1 MRAAELPASLQAA
14 MAESVERGVAYLEAT
29 VGADGAWSGRRYEN
43 LDLAGAGVQ
52 EQPPFI
58 AALGIL
64 SLAEAPGAGRVIACT
79 RRGLSACMEYPGV
92 WRYWPTLPADSDD
105 TAVCSLAVGAHPLI
119 LLGRNIERLIG
130 SRDDDGRFPTWLV
143 PRDAASW
150 FRNDVDAVVNANVL
164 AYLGDRPETRGAQYW
179 VEELIERGDPGAA
192 LVHYADALDLYAAAA
207 RASDLGRPVLAR
219 VAPLLAERIKARLG
233 AGLDGGNE
241 LRTAQALAALAV
253 LDANVDLQEAK
264 RALAGLVDT
273 QRADG
278 GWGEYLAWK
287 DERTP
292 AQPVGFGSEAL
303 TAAVCIEALARWN
316 AARRL
321 AARR

>member
-1 MRAAELPASLQAA
+1 MSAAELPASLQAA
-14 MAESVERGVAYLEAT
+14 MAKSVERGVAYLEAT
-29 VGADGAWSGRRYEN
+29 VGADGAWPGRRYGN
-43 LDLAGAGVQ
+43 LELAGAGVE

-58 AALGIL
+58 AALGVLALAEVPGADRIL
-64 SLAEAPGAGRVIACT
+64 SCT
-79 RRGLSACMEYPGV
+79 RLGLAARLEYPGV
-92 WRYWPTLPADSDD
+92 WRYWRTLPADNDD

-119 LLGRNIERLIG
+119 LLGRNIERMIAT
-130 SRDDDGRFPTWLV
+130 RDDGGRFPTWLV

-192 LVHYADALDLYAAAA
+192 LVHYADELDLYAAAA

-219 VAPLLAERIKARLG
+219 VAPLLAERIKRRLG
-233 AGLDGGNE
+233 GLLAARRAGNE

-253 LDANVDLQEAK
+253 LGANVDPQEAR
-264 RALAGLVDT
+264 RALARLVDA

-278 GWGEYLAWK
+278 GWVECLVWK
-287 DERTP
+287 DERAP
-292 AQPVGFGSEAL
+292 GQPVGFGSEAL
-303 TAAVCIEALARWN
+303 TAAVCIAALVGWSATRD
-316 AARRL
+316 
-321 AARR
+321 